1 MSGGEAGVF
10 PRGAAKHWLAPG
22 ENGVLELSLTWG
34 VGWDCFRVLAASG
47 IQEGSQKMLSH
58 LGVGGW
64 GGREALIRELG
75 LSETT
80 ASLGTGTSPGFCPLH
95 SSFWGLDSGEG
106 LERAGAFLIPSAW
119 RRLPSVLMGSFV

>member
-22 ENGVLELSLTWG
+22 ENGGSGTFSHMGGGLGLFSG
-34 VGWDCFRVLAASG
+34 VSSIWNSRGKPEDAKPLGGGRV
-47 IQEGSQKMLSH
+47 
-58 LGVGGW
+58 

-106 LERAGAFLIPSAW
+106 LESAGAFLIPSAW